1 MHILFDCRIF
11 ASEKETNNILKPAAT
26 DKRHKIMNTTVAK
39 RIDFQTNRKSQD
51 GERIFLF
58 RDMDFYFMYN
68 EDAEIVS
75 NILGINKSTAID
87 NDFSYTV
94 FHANKLDQYLPA
106 IIRHGH
112 RVAIVDNLF

>member
-1 MHILFDCRIF
+1 
-11 ASEKETNNILKPAAT
+11 
-26 DKRHKIMNTTVAK
+26 MNTIVAK
-39 RIDFQTNRKSQD
+39 RIDFQTNRKSQEA

-75 NILGINKSTAID
+75 NILGINKSTATD

>member
-1 MHILFDCRIF
+1 MKTI
-11 ASEKETNNILKPAAT
+11 
-26 DKRHKIMNTTVAK
+26 VAK
-39 RIDFQTNRKSQD
+39 RIDFQTNRKSQET

-58 RDMDFYFMYN
+58 RDEDFYFMYN

-87 NDFSYTV
+87 NDFAYTV
-94 FHANKLDQYLPA
+94 FHANKLDKYLPA